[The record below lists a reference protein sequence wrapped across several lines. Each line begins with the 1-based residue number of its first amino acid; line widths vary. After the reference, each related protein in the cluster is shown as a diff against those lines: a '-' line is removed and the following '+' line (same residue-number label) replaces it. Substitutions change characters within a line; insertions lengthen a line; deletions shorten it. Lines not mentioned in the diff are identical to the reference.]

1 MLKHEEV
8 RNVFIL
14 KKKSFAKIL
23 VNYPANGVLTL
34 ILLYSIKLKK
44 ERKNLNLKTEVRT
57 CSFFLAG
64 AGNTGKL
71 NTERAGRGYLS
82 GQSRFKSVWAS
93 IFEPNRKLFGFGFR
107 SNRSERIKKYWT
119 EPIQGRLDR
128 FVGLTK
134 IRKWKKNTHNNYHP
148 LFQNCFIQLN
158 FFFWIDIT
166 KLTLIY
172 FNI

>member
-8 RNVFIL
+8 RNNFIL

-107 SNRSERIKKYWT
+107 SNRSERIKKVLNRT
-119 EPIQGRLDR
+119 DPRPTGSICR
-128 FVGLTK
+128 FDK
-134 IRKWKKNTHNNYHP
+134 NWKMKKKTHNNYHP
-148 LFQNCFIQLN
+148 LFQNCVLYNSIS
-158 FFFWIDIT
+158 FFE
-166 KLTLIY
+166 LI
-172 FNI
+172 

>member
-1 MLKHEEV
+1 M
-8 RNVFIL
+8 
-14 KKKSFAKIL
+14 
-23 VNYPANGVLTL
+23 
-34 ILLYSIKLKK
+34 
-44 ERKNLNLKTEVRT
+44 RT

-107 SNRSERIKKYWT
+107 SNRSERIKKVLNRT
-119 EPIQGRLDR
+119 DPRPTGSICR
-128 FVGLTK
+128 FDK
-134 IRKWKKNTHNNYHP
+134 NWKMKKKTHNNYHP

-166 KLTLIY
+166 QLTVIY
-172 FNI
+172 FNIFKKITYIFIYLFIYWQKWRFSCSLCY